1 MIVPLVEENKYRVTM
16 KRTDKTPSERPRPAT
31 SADRGRSNAKS
42 RAPHTV
48 GATHT
53 IPTTPPSSAEGSVES
68 CAAVA
73 SSKADSAI
81 FFLRLFIGTL
91 LFTQAITKSQQYLW
105 LEEEYPTIL
114 GLSGADVV
122 SLVGT
127 IEAVSGALLAMGLL
141 TRVTSAVM
149 AVVMFFA
156 AFVLF
161 PSQSFDQAELKVV
174 YAGIYIFLLI
184 AGGGRYSL
192 DRLVCVARAGQR
204 A

>member
-1 MIVPLVEENKYRVTM
+1 M
-16 KRTDKTPSERPRPAT
+16 
-31 SADRGRSNAKS
+31 
-42 RAPHTV
+42 
-48 GATHT
+48 
-53 IPTTPPSSAEGSVES
+53 ES

>member
-1 MIVPLVEENKYRVTM
+1 M
-16 KRTDKTPSERPRPAT
+16 KSHTQKNDKTP
-31 SADRGRSNAKS
+31 
-42 RAPHTV
+42 HTN
-48 GATHT
+48 
-53 IPTTPPSSAEGSVES
+53 SSAKGVEGDS
-68 CAAVA
+68 CALVA
-73 SSKADSAI
+73 ASRADSAI
-81 FFLRLFIGTL
+81 LFLRLFIGTI

-105 LEEEYPTIL
+105 LEEDYPAIL

-149 AVVMFFA
+149 AVVMFVA